1 MVQYPRLGRAER
13 EFKSRQP
20 HMKVKSLSRRVER
33 NDGRLTKVYDSTL
46 PALILDLSRAI
57 LSVIALK
64 PRVDFISVKKRITN
78 ELLARRKI
86 KGMKLSTI
94 IEYSDNF
101 LVEKAINGIGAGK
114 FLKTAR
120 NEKIPYEI
128 GRFIGRLHKKNMA
141 LIDNRPQNYI
151 INKNKIFRVDLEMF
165 KLRAHEFDKM
175 CDLVSFV
182 EYFDDKVVRS
192 AFMKGHDDFCKCS
205 YRSYVGFLS
214 KIFLKTVD
222 YLE

>member
-1 MVQYPRLGRAER
+1 
-13 EFKSRQP
+13 
-20 HMKVKSLSRRVER
+20 MKVKSLSRRVER

-128 GRFIGRLHKKNMA
+128 GRFICRLYKKIM
-141 LIDNRPQNYI
+141 
-151 INKNKIFRVDLEMF
+151 
-165 KLRAHEFDKM
+165 
-175 CDLVSFV
+175 
-182 EYFDDKVVRS
+182 
-192 AFMKGHDDFCKCS
+192 
-205 YRSYVGFLS
+205 
-214 KIFLKTVD
+214 
-222 YLE
+222 